1 MVKLIMKHTKP
12 ELSSLL
18 CAVDTYQS
26 DLVQLFGEQLK
37 KPLEKHAN
45 LLLPMQ
51 RFIEL
56 SKEIMLKT
64 TSEEKVKLSIY
75 QGWENFGTG
84 YDTLTR
90 VKESPWGENFVFF
103 FHFKIKTSFQNKYML
118 IFY

>member
-1 MVKLIMKHTKP
+1 MQILLGKFAKDLKLSLRNNEAHNPLDLAVTNKNNAIVKLLMKHTKP

-37 KPLEKHAN
+37 KPLEKRAD

-56 SKEIMLKT
+56 SEEIMLKT
-64 TSEEKVKLSIY
+64 TSEERRIECKVI
-75 QGWENFGTG
+75 
-84 YDTLTR
+84 
-90 VKESPWGENFVFF
+90 
-103 FHFKIKTSFQNKYML
+103 
-118 IFY
+118 